1 MSNID
6 SYLEGS
12 LNPRDALD
20 TVKYN
25 MNFAK
30 EHPDYFYPDGLIIF
44 EGGQGSGKS
53 LSVSSYVQNLIKEY
67 PNVILCSNM
76 NFFGI
81 PEDIQYVPYCG
92 IQSLTDVENG
102 EKGVIYVIDEIQLEF
117 NSLESKNIPAA
128 VFTEISQQRKQRKHI
143 IGTTQVFGRVAKP
156 FREQVKYLVKCSNYL
171 KLLQVNHLIDAQ
183 KVVID
188 DNDNA
193 IADNV
198 KTFFWFHSPAL
209 YNSYDT
215 YEKIKRYRNEWKGGK
230 S

>member
-12 LNPRDALD
+12 LDPKNAID
-20 TVKYN
+20 TIKYK

-53 LSVSSYVQNLIKEY
+53 LSVSAYVHNILKDY
-67 PNVILCSNM
+67 PKVIICSNM
-76 NFFGI
+76 KFFDLPEGVNYI
-81 PEDIQYVPYCG
+81 PYLG

-102 EKGVIYVIDEIQLEF
+102 ECGVLYVIDEIQLEF
-117 NSLESKNIPAA
+117 NSLESKNIPAS

-143 IGTTQVFGRVAKP
+143 VGTTQVFGRVAKP

-171 KLLQVNHLIDAQ
+171 KVLQINHLIDAS
-183 KVVID
+183 KIVID
-188 DNDNA
+188 DKDNVV
-193 IADNV
+193 ADNV

-230 S
+230 